1 MGDGRHIRAASD
13 KWVHGNT
20 PVPRDHVSL
29 REAAS
34 LSVADL
40 INSSTKQ
47 WDYGS
52 GEYST
57 KTGYVIAL
65 HLQQNEMY
73 SMTDDQE
80 RFFRTIWRLNIMPKW
95 KLFLWKLWQNSLA
108 TTDNLENR
116 GLTASA
122 NCPICLEDREDPQ
135 HLFRFCPLAVEAWDL
150 NLCPLVPLT
159 HPDAAMDF
167 KSWLVHH
174 VLHFAGTQGL
184 QGHTLPVFI
193 GILWA
198 IWKTRNA
205 HIFNASRAT
214 LEAFRAFFQ
223 EGQNQQLVFST
234 AISTPTDLLGGQ
246 PPGFKMVTFG
256 LFNQAHH
263 TLLICSDG
271 SWDTDSHNGVAAWVA
286 DVPLSEYQV
295 SGTQVMRAAQPYK
308 SKHMPVVLVFCGL
321 ILMLLKM
328 SWSIRIRKCLSIS

>member
-20 PVPRDHVSL
+20 PVLRDHVCL

-122 NCPICLEDREDPQ
+122 NYPIY
-135 HLFRFCPLAVEAWDL
+135 
-150 NLCPLVPLT
+150 
-159 HPDAAMDF
+159 
-167 KSWLVHH
+167 
-174 VLHFAGTQGL
+174 
-184 QGHTLPVFI
+184 
-193 GILWA
+193 
-198 IWKTRNA
+198 
-205 HIFNASRAT
+205 
-214 LEAFRAFFQ
+214 
-223 EGQNQQLVFST
+223 
-234 AISTPTDLLGGQ
+234 LLGG
-246 PPGFKMVTFG
+246 
-256 LFNQAHH
+256 
-263 TLLICSDG
+263 S
-271 SWDTDSHNGVAAWVA
+271 
-286 DVPLSEYQV
+286 
-295 SGTQVMRAAQPYK
+295 
-308 SKHMPVVLVFCGL
+308 
-321 ILMLLKM
+321 
-328 SWSIRIRKCLSIS
+328 